1 MLLIPILNSIV
12 GPLLL
17 VLSSVSALPV
27 VQPNVDSN
35 DRNNIDPASAFANK
49 HDDIPQQPRW
59 SSSFTQTDDS
69 IPTTQLQPN
78 DIDDAD
84 FYVDLNRFTQLLS
97 AHIMAEH
104 LENAVTTLSKALAAQ
119 IQDSVQL
126 IRQQRNN
133 NGPYNSLG
141 KETVGQQQQQLRWIQ
156 QEDDTDSDVD
166 VRLLKEQ
173 LQGAVGSYV
182 EDQLP
187 NMWYSHSSF
196 VALDSISLRS
206 FMETTLSTYCPLM
219 RMPTTDDLQ
228 HQEQQQQQQQQR
240 DNDDVMISF
249 ACLRPLTRKFS
260 TVVDNYI
267 KENMHSTLVDIVQQ
281 DLPQLLIMTDNHI
294 RAVLN
299 HFNTFLLPPHSQ
311 LRMDLLSVQQDHH
324 GWTSVE
330 QIGALLDSITNGENN
345 NDGDDD
351 SLPHSIHQYAIH
363 AKTSYYP

>member
-1 MLLIPILNSIV
+1 MLLIPIVTSIV

-27 VQPNVDSN
+27 VQPNIDSN
-35 DRNNIDPASAFANK
+35 DSNNLDPASAFANK
-49 HDDIPQQPRW
+49 HNDIQHQPQW
-59 SSSFTQTDDS
+59 SSSSTQTNDS
-69 IPTTQLQPN
+69 IPTTQSQLN
-78 DIDDAD
+78 DIDDED

-104 LENAVTTLSKALAAQ
+104 LENAVTALSKALAAQ

-126 IRQQRNN
+126 ITQQRSNN
-133 NGPYNSLG
+133 SPYNSPE
-141 KETVGQQQQQLRWIQ
+141 KETVGQQQQQQLRWIQ
-156 QEDDTDSDVD
+156 QEDDTDGDVD

-206 FMETTLSTYCPLM
+206 FMETTLSDYCPLM
-219 RMPTTDDLQ
+219 RMPTTDDVQ
-228 HQEQQQQQQQQR
+228 QQEQQQQR
-240 DNDDVMISF
+240 GDGDVMISF
-249 ACLRPLTRKFS
+249 TCLRPLTRNFS

-267 KENMHSTLVDIVQQ
+267 KQNMHSTLVDIVQQ

-330 QIGALLDSITNGENN
+330 HIGALLDSITDGENN